1 MPDRTPAAASP
12 SLLGRVRVAAG
23 LLAGVRIHD
32 FRAPRTYIDRM
43 YTGVSLPVKLLRFA
57 GWALTQLFVAIPEA
71 LTTVT
76 FDRPVSKTPIWLAAK
91 NPLANYPWATMPD
104 AGLPEEEVEVAVI
117 GTGFTG
123 GAFAYHWSKH
133 RAGKAVVLEMGE
145 AASGSSGRNQG
156 IVVMGP
162 PLDRKSDRL
171 LRRLRRV
178 RPDLD
183 REQIDRLAFQFDE
196 VYKRA
201 CYKNAELTERIIQ
214 EEAFDCDYARL
225 GWVNAREGQFQD
237 KLRDSIRYAREAG
250 FDDWTGIEPEEVLRL
265 GGMRVDHLA
274 GFSRGSGTWHPAKWV
289 WALLTKALEAENVE
303 LYTNTKVLRVQGR
316 GEGYAVHTQRGTVLA
331 RHVLN
336 ATESYTGLLHGN
348 YRDLI
353 HPVQSQMAAAEG
365 GPDSMKPHVGMQFLR
380 GGFTR
385 LDGAVIFGGDLTRV
399 PRRMAGGNKP
409 SRFITKYLT
418 GEMHTYF
425 GRSRL
430 RVVREWS
437 CTSGFTED
445 DFPVIGLLDG
455 KRQYIIGGMG
465 GAGSAVALSA
475 AREVVRRILGQDGTD
490 NYPAPYFAPSRL
502 LDPAHHRWPEIE
514 E

>member
-1 MPDRTPAAASP
+1 M
-12 SLLGRVRVAAG
+12 
-23 LLAGVRIHD
+23 
-32 FRAPRTYIDRM
+32 
-43 YTGVSLPVKLLRFA
+43 
-57 GWALTQLFVAIPEA
+57 
-71 LTTVT
+71 
-76 FDRPVSKTPIWLAAK
+76 
-91 NPLANYPWATMPD
+91 
-104 AGLPEEEVEVAVI
+104 
-117 GTGFTG
+117 
-123 GAFAYHWSKH
+123 
-133 RAGKAVVLEMGE
+133 
-145 AASGSSGRNQG
+145 
-156 IVVMGP
+156 
-162 PLDRKSDRL
+162 
-171 LRRLRRV
+171 
-178 RPDLD
+178 
-183 REQIDRLAFQFDE
+183 
-196 VYKRA
+196 
-201 CYKNAELTERIIQ
+201 
-214 EEAFDCDYARL
+214 
-225 GWVNAREGQFQD
+225 
-237 KLRDSIRYAREAG
+237 
-250 FDDWTGIEPEEVLRL
+250 
-265 GGMRVDHLA
+265 
-274 GFSRGSGTWHPAKWV
+274 
-289 WALLTKALEAENVE
+289 
-303 LYTNTKVLRVQGR
+303 QGR
-316 GEGYAVHTQRGTVLA
+316 GEGYAVHTQRGTALA

-336 ATESYTGLLHGN
+336 ATESYTGLVHGN

-385 LDGAVIFGGDLTRV
+385 LDGAVIFSGDLTRV

-430 RVVREWS
+430 RVVRVWS

-465 GAGSAVALSA
+465 EAGSAVALSA